1 MSGAEWALL
10 VTVFVIVGLVGVRLL
25 QKVGRDEHTK

>member
-1 MSGAEWALL
+1 MTGSEWALL

-25 QKVGRDEHTK
+25 KKEGKDEHTK